1 MSLREDLFGR
11 PVATVQVPIVLDR
24 AAHDVAACRLEEAE
38 RALASAEA
46 RGSWDLDAERAELAA
61 ARAELAAVPVR
72 AVPLRALPPP
82 AWEALI
88 ESHPPSEEQRAK
100 GAIWD
105 PKTFRYA
112 LIAASVATPDGEEPL
127 TEDEWRQL
135 AKGGQVTDGE
145 LNELFEA
152 AISLNGRAPRVSTG
166 KG

>member
-11 PVATVQVPIVLDR
+11 PVATAQVPIVLDR
-24 AAHDVAACRLEEAE
+24 AAHDVAARRVEEAA
-38 RALASAEA
+38 RALAAEQA
-46 RGSWDLDAERAELAA
+46 RGSFDLDAERAELAEAEA
-61 ARAELAAVPVR
+61 ALAAVPVR
-72 AVPLRALPPP
+72 VVPLRALPPE
-82 AWEALI
+82 AWEELI

-112 LIAASVATPDGEEPL
+112 LLAASVDTPDGEQPL
-127 TEDEWRQL
+127 SEGEWRQL
-135 AKGGQVTDGE
+135 AAARHVTDGE
-145 LNELFEA
+145 LNELFDA